1 MLQIVLPENELFNEK
16 TGEFVTV
23 KSRVIQLEHSLI
35 SISKWE
41 SKWKKPFLLPNP
53 KSTEESIDYIKC
65 MTITQNVS
73 ELDYLSINIEI
84 LNKVNAYIDDSM
96 TATNI
101 NRRSAGRGREVVTSE
116 LIYFWMVH
124 FGIPFECQKWHLN
137 RLLMLIQICDIK
149 GAPQQ
154 KMSRQDIFS
163 QNKALNASR
172 RQRLGSRG

>member
-65 MTITQNVS
+65 MTVTQNVS

-96 TATNI
+96 TATSI

-154 KMSRQDIFS
+154 KMSRQDIFA